1 MTVTEPGTSTT
12 EAGADRMQVSVLTGM
27 KALAVEERPVPVPA
41 ADQVLVEVS
50 KVGVCGSDVHYYR
63 DGRIGPFVV
72 DAPLVLGHE
81 LSGRIAA
88 VGPGVDEA
96 RVGERVAVEPQ
107 KPCRR
112 CSQCKAGRY
121 NLCPFMEFYATPP
134 IDGAFCEY
142 VVIESD
148 FAHSVPDS
156 ISDEAAALL
165 EPLSVGIAAA
175 RKARIVPGS
184 RVLIAGGGPIGVI
197 TAQAARAFGAA
208 EIIVSDP
215 VADRREMAGRFGATS
230 TLDPATDDSRSL
242 QVDAFIDA
250 CGVPAAIIQ
259 GLESVR
265 GAGAVVLVGT
275 GSDTVSLP
283 IPTIMNRE
291 LTVTGIF
298 RYTDTWPLGA
308 HLVATGQVEL
318 DALVT
323 GRFPLTEVESALN
336 ADLTPGSLKTIVEVR

>member
-1 MTVTEPGTSTT
+1 MTPAGTVAASM
-12 EAGADRMQVSVLTGM
+12 RVSVLLGQKSLGM
-27 KALAVEERPVPVPA
+27 EERAVPVPEG
-41 ADQVLVEVS
+41 DQVLVEVS

-72 DAPLVLGHE
+72 DGPLVLGHE
-81 LSGRIAA
+81 LSGRIVA
-88 VGPGVDEA
+88 VGAGVDA
-96 RVGERVAVEPQ
+96 SRIGQRVAVEPQ

-142 VVIESD
+142 VAIEED
-148 FAHSVPDS
+148 FAHPVPDS

-175 RKARIVPGS
+175 RKGRIVPGS

-215 VADRREMAGRFGATS
+215 VADRRAMASRFGAT
-230 TLDPATDDSRSL
+230 TTVDPTTEDTTDL
-242 QVDAFIDA
+242 QVDCFIDA
-250 CGVPAAIIQ
+250 CGIPAAIVA

-265 GAGAVVLVGT
+265 GAGTVVIVGT
-275 GSDTVSLP
+275 GADTVALP

-291 LTVTGIF
+291 LNVTGVF

-318 DALVT
+318 DPLVT
-323 GRFPLTEVESALN
+323 GRFGLDDVEDALN
-336 ADLTPGSLKTIVEVR
+336 ADLQPGSLKSIVAVR

>member
-1 MTVTEPGTSTT
+1 MTPAGSVATSM
-12 EAGADRMQVSVLTGM
+12 RVSVLTGQ
-27 KALAVEERPVPVPA
+27 KALGMEERAVPVPEG
-41 ADQVLVEVS
+41 DQVLVQVS

-81 LSGRIAA
+81 LSGTIVA
-88 VGPGVDEA
+88 VGAGVDA
-96 RVGERVAVEPQ
+96 SRIGQRVAVEPQ

-142 VVIESD
+142 VAIEED
-148 FAHSVPDS
+148 FAHPVPDS

-175 RKARIVPGS
+175 RKGRIVPGS

-215 VADRREMAGRFGATS
+215 VADRRKMAERFGATA
-230 TLDPATDDSRSL
+230 TVDPTQVDTTDL
-242 QVDAFIDA
+242 QVDCFIDA
-250 CGVPAAIIQ
+250 CGVPAAIVA
-259 GLESVR
+259 GMESVR
-265 GAGAVVLVGT
+265 GAGTVVIVGT
-275 GSDTVSLP
+275 GSDTVAMP
-283 IPTIMNRE
+283 IPTIMNKE
-291 LTVTGIF
+291 LNVTGVF

-318 DALVT
+318 DPLVT
-323 GRFPLTEVESALN
+323 GRFGLDDVENALN
-336 ADLTPGSLKTIVEVR
+336 ADLQPGSLKSIVAVR